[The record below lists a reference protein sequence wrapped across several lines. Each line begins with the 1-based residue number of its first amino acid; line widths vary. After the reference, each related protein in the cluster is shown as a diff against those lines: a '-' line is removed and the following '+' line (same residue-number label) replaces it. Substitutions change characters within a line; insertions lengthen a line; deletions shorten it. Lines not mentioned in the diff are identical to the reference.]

1 MTATTATAADSA
13 ATSTRV
19 ASWNF
24 RDQAFGILRQQL
36 LDGTYEPGSRLNEV
50 EIADAMGISRGP
62 LREAL
67 QRLVAEGLVVVVA
80 HRGAFVRSFSPLEL
94 QQMYEFREIVESG
107 AARLAARRAT
117 DEAVG
122 GLRAMLRETAQ
133 LLDTTAGSV
142 YPASPDFHRRTLELS
157 GNPALLR
164 AGTELQTQAKMARRS
179 SGRLPGRARAAF
191 DEHLVIV
198 DAIGRRDPDAA
209 QNAMTRHLANSFTSV
224 SQARHDDQQ
233 GHLE

>member
-1 MTATTATAADSA
+1 MTTTSAADSA
-13 ATSTRV
+13 ASQRV

-24 RDQAFGILRQQL
+24 RDQAFGILREQL

-67 QRLVAEGLVVVVA
+67 QRLVAEGLVVVVP
-80 HRGAFVRSFSPLEL
+80 HRGAFVRNFTPLEL

-117 DEAVG
+117 DDDVA
-122 GLRAMLRETAQ
+122 GLRAMLRDTAE
-133 LLDTTAGSV
+133 LLDAMAANV
-142 YPASPDFHRRTLELS
+142 YPASPDFHRRVLELS
-157 GNPALLR
+157 GNPSLLR
-164 AGTELQTQAKMARRS
+164 AGTELQTQVKIARQS
-179 SGRLPGRARAAF
+179 SGRLPGRARAAV

-198 DAIGRRDPDAA
+198 DAIARRDPDAA
-209 QNAMTRHLANSFTSV
+209 QDAMTMHLANSLTSV
-224 SQARHDDQQ
+224 SHAHHDDHQ
-233 GHLE
+233 GRLE